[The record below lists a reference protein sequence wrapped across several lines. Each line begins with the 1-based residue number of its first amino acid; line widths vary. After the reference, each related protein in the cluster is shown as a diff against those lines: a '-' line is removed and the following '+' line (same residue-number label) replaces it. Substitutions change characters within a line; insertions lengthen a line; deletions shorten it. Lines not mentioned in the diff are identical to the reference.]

1 MAKRT
6 KATKATNARAS
17 QRRKGLRP
25 GEYRKR
31 STVFVERLRSADEKA
46 QYITDD
52 MYTTD
57 AYIVITHRDD
67 GQWIHTVELRGEMMR
82 LPGKVVER
90 IQAQKDSIITEQRSD
105 RAKVRHET
113 LAAQAQADQDEA
125 EVERAADLEGL

>member
-1 MAKRT
+1 MPKRT
-6 KATKATNARAS
+6 VKVTKPRAS

-31 STVFVERLRSADEKA
+31 STVVVERLRTADEKA

-57 AYIVITHRDD
+57 AYIVITHRED
-67 GQWIHTVELRGEMMR
+67 GQWTHTVELHGDMMR

-90 IQAQKDSIITEQRSD
+90 IQGQKDSIITEQRSD
-105 RAKVRHET
+105 RAKERHET
-113 LAAQAQADQDEA
+113 LVAKAQADQDEA
-125 EVERAADLEGL
+125 EAERAADLEGL

>member
-6 KATKATNARAS
+6 TKVTKPRAS

-31 STVFVERLRSADEKA
+31 STVFVERLRTADEKA

-57 AYIVITHRDD
+57 AYIVISHRED
-67 GQWIHTVELRGEMMR
+67 GQWTHTVELHGEMMR
-82 LPGKVVER
+82 LPGKVIER
-90 IQAQKDSIITEQRSD
+90 IENQKAAIIKEQRSD
-105 RAKVRHET
+105 RAKQRHET
-113 LAAQAQADQDEA
+113 LAAQAKADQDEA
-125 EVERAADLEGL
+125 EAERAADLEGL

>member
-6 KATKATNARAS
+6 TKVTKPRAS

-31 STVFVERLRSADEKA
+31 STVFVERLRTADEKA

-57 AYIVITHRDD
+57 AYIVISHRED
-67 GQWIHTVELRGEMMR
+67 GQWTHTVELHGEMMR
-82 LPGKVVER
+82 LPGKVIER
-90 IQAQKDSIITEQRSD
+90 IENQKAAIIKEQRSD
-105 RAKVRHET
+105 RAIERHET
-113 LAAQAQADQDEA
+113 LAAKAQADQDEA
-125 EVERAADLEGL
+125 EAERATDLEGL

>member
-6 KATKATNARAS
+6 TKVTKPRAS

-31 STVFVERLRSADEKA
+31 STVFVERLRTADEKA

-57 AYIVITHRDD
+57 AYIVITHRED
-67 GQWIHTVELRGEMMR
+67 GQWTHTVELHGEMMR

-90 IQAQKDSIITEQRSD
+90 IQGQKDSIIKEQRSD
-105 RAKVRHET
+105 RAKQRHET
-113 LAAQAQADQDEA
+113 LVAKAQADQDEA
-125 EVERAADLEGL
+125 EAARAADLEGL

>member
-6 KATKATNARAS
+6 TKVTKPRAS

-31 STVFVERLRSADEKA
+31 STVFVERLSTSDEQA

-57 AYIVITHRDD
+57 AYIVISHRED
-67 GQWIHTVELRGEMMR
+67 GQWTHTVELHGEMMR
-82 LPGKVVER
+82 LPGKVIER
-90 IQAQKDSIITEQRSD
+90 IENQKAAIIKEQRSD
-105 RAKVRHET
+105 RAIERHET
-113 LAAQAQADQDEA
+113 LAAKAQADQDEA
-125 EVERAADLEGL
+125 EAERAADLEGL

>member
-6 KATKATNARAS
+6 TKVAKPRAS

-31 STVFVERLRSADEKA
+31 STVFVERLRSSDEQA

-57 AYIVITHRDD
+57 AYIVISHRED
-67 GQWIHTVELRGEMMR
+67 GQWTHTVELRGEMMR
-82 LPGKVVER
+82 LPGKVIER
-90 IQAQKDSIITEQRSD
+90 IENQKAAIIKEQRSD
-105 RAKVRHET
+105 RAKERHEI
-113 LAAQAQADQDEA
+113 LVAQAQADQDEA
-125 EVERAADLEGL
+125 EAERAADLKGL

>member
-6 KATKATNARAS
+6 TKVTKPRAS

-25 GEYRKR
+25 GEYRKL
-31 STVFVERLRSADEKA
+31 STVFVERLRTSDEQA
-46 QYITDD
+46 QYVTDD

-57 AYIVITHRDD
+57 AYIVISHRED
-67 GQWIHTVELRGEMMR
+67 GQWTHTVELRGEMMR

-90 IQAQKDSIITEQRSD
+90 IQGQKDSIVKEQRSD
-105 RAKVRHET
+105 RAKQRHET
-113 LAAQAQADQDEA
+113 LAAQAKADQDEA

>member
-6 KATKATNARAS
+6 TKVAKPRAS

-31 STVFVERLRSADEKA
+31 STVFVERLRSSDEQA

-57 AYIVITHRDD
+57 AYIVISHRED
-67 GQWIHTVELRGEMMR
+67 GQWTHTVELRGEMMR
-82 LPGKVVER
+82 LPGKVIER
-90 IQAQKDSIITEQRSD
+90 IENQKAAIVKEQRSD
-105 RAKVRHET
+105 RAKERHEI
-113 LAAQAQADQDEA
+113 LVAQAQADQDEA
-125 EVERAADLEGL
+125 EAERAADLKGL

>member
-1 MAKRT
+1 MVKRT
-6 KATKATNARAS
+6 TKVTKPRAS

-31 STVFVERLRSADEKA
+31 STVFVERLRTSDEQA
-46 QYITDD
+46 QYVTDD

-57 AYIVITHRDD
+57 AYIVISHRED
-67 GQWIHTVELRGEMMR
+67 GQWTHTVELRGEMMR

-90 IQAQKDSIITEQRSD
+90 IQGQKDSIVKEQRSD
-105 RAKVRHET
+105 RAKQRHET
-113 LAAQAQADQDEA
+113 LAAQAKADQDEA

>member
-6 KATKATNARAS
+6 TKVTKPRAS

-31 STVFVERLRSADEKA
+31 STVFVERLRTADEKA

-57 AYIVITHRDD
+57 AYIVISHRED
-67 GQWIHTVELRGEMMR
+67 GQWVHTVELHGEMMR
-82 LPGKVVER
+82 LPGKVIER
-90 IQAQKDSIITEQRSD
+90 IENQKAAIIKEQRSD
-105 RAKVRHET
+105 RAIERHET
-113 LAAQAQADQDEA
+113 LAAKAQADQDEA
-125 EVERAADLEGL
+125 EAERATDLEGL

>member
-6 KATKATNARAS
+6 TKVTKPRAS

-31 STVFVERLRSADEKA
+31 STVFVERLRTSDEQA

-57 AYIVITHRDD
+57 AYIVISHRED
-67 GQWIHTVELRGEMMR
+67 GQWTHTVELHGEMMR
-82 LPGKVVER
+82 LPGKVIER
-90 IQAQKDSIITEQRSD
+90 IENQKAAIIKEQRSD
-105 RAKVRHET
+105 RAIERHET
-113 LAAQAQADQDEA
+113 LVAKAQADQDEA
-125 EVERAADLEGL
+125 EAERAADLEGL